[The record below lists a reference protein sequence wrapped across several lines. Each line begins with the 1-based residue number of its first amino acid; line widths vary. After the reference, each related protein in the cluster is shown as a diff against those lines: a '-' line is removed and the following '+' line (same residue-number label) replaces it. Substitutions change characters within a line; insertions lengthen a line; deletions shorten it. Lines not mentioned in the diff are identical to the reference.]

1 MPNKRDLKLD
11 KYGISKFRYRELANF
26 CYQYDSWQDILK
38 YKTHT
43 VKSLQITDM
52 PHGNGTGDP
61 TEALVEERVEAS
73 ANSQLIEQTLIQA
86 ITTLKDGK
94 GNYICGDE
102 WETRIYP
109 QTMKAIIC
117 TDITYTYLWQK
128 MDISVSKNVFNN
140 IRRYFYYLLDKNKV
154 GVIRTYFRDI
164 V

>member
-11 KYGISKFRYRELANF
+11 KYGITKFRYRELANY

-52 PHGNGTGDP
+52 PHGSGTGDP
-61 TEALVEERVEAS
+61 TEILAEERAEAS
-73 ANSQLIEQTLIQA
+73 TNSQLIEQTLIQA
-86 ITTLKDGK
+86 ITTLKDGN

-102 WETRIYP
+102 WEMDIYP
-109 QTMKAIIC
+109 QIMKAITC
-117 TDITYTYLWQK
+117 PDITYNYLWQK
-128 MDISVSKNVFNN
+128 MGISVSVGVFNN

-154 GVIRTYFRDI
+154 GVIRTCFRDI